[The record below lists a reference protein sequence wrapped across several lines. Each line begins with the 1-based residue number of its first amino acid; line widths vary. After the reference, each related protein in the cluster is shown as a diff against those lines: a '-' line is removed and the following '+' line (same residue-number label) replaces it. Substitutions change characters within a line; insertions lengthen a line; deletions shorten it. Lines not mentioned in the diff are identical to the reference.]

1 MQTEPIEKLE
11 KLFTP
16 NFILAC
22 IANFCMFFAFYLIM
36 PAMPVYLL
44 AEFKSNKAIVG
55 MVLSSYTIATL
66 MVRPFAGFIADTFQ
80 RKPFYIISFFLFIAS
95 FAGYM
100 LASSLLVMTIIRATH
115 GFTYGMVTT
124 ASTTFS
130 LDVMPSSRRGT
141 GIGYFGS
148 TSTLAMALGPMVG
161 LFFVETNSFTTVFL
175 ISIISGL
182 IGLILASF
190 IKVEKREI
198 KKREAISL
206 DRFLLLKAIVP
217 ASVLFFITFPYG
229 IITTYIALLGRE
241 VGINTG
247 VGKFFI
253 FYSIGLI
260 AARFGSGKI
269 IDKGYLTQ
277 LILVGNFIIVATIAI
292 FVLITNVYVFFG
304 IALIFGIGIGL
315 IAPAYQMLFINLA
328 EHNKRGTA
336 NSTYLIS
343 WDVGIGLSV
352 LLGGQIAEVYSYHFA
367 CVIGLILAIL
377 SSLLFLKITIPY
389 YKKNRLY

>member
-1 MQTEPIEKLE
+1 
-11 KLFTP
+11 
-16 NFILAC
+16 
-22 IANFCMFFAFYLIM
+22 
-36 PAMPVYLL
+36 
-44 AEFKSNKAIVG
+44 
-55 MVLSSYTIATL
+55 
-66 MVRPFAGFIADTFQ
+66 
-80 RKPFYIISFFLFIAS
+80 
-95 FAGYM
+95 
-100 LASSLLVMTIIRATH
+100 
-115 GFTYGMVTT
+115 
-124 ASTTFS
+124 
-130 LDVMPSSRRGT
+130 
-141 GIGYFGS
+141 
-148 TSTLAMALGPMVG
+148 MALGPMVG